1 MLDSLQP
8 LASAINLKIIDV
20 SNNPITS
27 LVGLEPLV
35 NLEELWASNCKLD
48 SFEEIS
54 RVLGDKQKLETV
66 YLEGNPLETRQRALY
81 RNKVKLALPQV
92 RQVDASELLQLEVTN
107 FPVPADHF

>member
-1 MLDSLQP
+1 MLDSLEP
-8 LASAINLKIIDV
+8 LASATNLKIIDV